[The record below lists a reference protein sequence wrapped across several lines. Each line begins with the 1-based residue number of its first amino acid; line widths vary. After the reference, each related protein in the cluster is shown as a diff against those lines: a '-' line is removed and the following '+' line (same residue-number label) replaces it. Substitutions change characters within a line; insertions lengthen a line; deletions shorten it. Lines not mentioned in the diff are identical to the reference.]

1 MMLMTT
7 QYIHRCPFTIEAVSM
22 DVPLLSE
29 THPNKAPFRGILTRL
44 DEPSTRS
51 PTNADGRRV
60 IIPTAVAQ
68 RAGNSIINMPVDCT
82 VDFQGHNKRLNIGV
96 MTGWSIEG
104 KDFIVEGHLFEKNF
118 PQEVR
123 AIRAQKSQLG
133 MSYEIGDVEVED
145 VNAPIWI
152 LQHFIF
158 TGAAI
163 LRKDAAAYAKT
174 AIAAQADEDRTM
186 EANVLDEIQKLGTK
200 IDVIIASQEE
210 DDEEAAAA
218 QAEEEA
224 KCHDDE
230 ASAAHLAAK
239 RAMDDADEEDA
250 QKHAEAAKSARTQ
263 AFAKREKAM
272 NWHASMAAK
281 KREAGDEDAAASHEE
296 AAARMKKADEDAKC
310 KDEEASASLDA
321 AKSKPEDEDGMT
333 KMMGMF
339 MRAMMQMKDE
349 DGSASSS
356 AKKAAKKSDDDDMGR
371 LFSAMVKAMT
381 YAPTMSAEHDDEEE
395 DKALIRRMLRQERG
409 GNMAA
414 SKSPIDLKTKRQIR
428 DLQASVELLTD
439 AVKKVT
445 NLLTD
450 GGSGVRGLSTDKTAG
465 GVGGGQAP
473 ARKTM
478 QAGGMFTDKYADAR
492 NAQQGRKPGQMTELE
507 LNAAMD
513 QEGVKDPT
521 QRMARIIEAQASG
534 LLVS

>member
-1 MMLMTT
+1 MIVTT
-7 QYIHRCPFTIEAVSM
+7 KYIHRAPFTIEAVSM
-22 DVPLLSE
+22 DVPLPSDS
-29 THPNKAPFRGILTRL
+29 HPNKAPFRGILTRL

-51 PTNADGRRV
+51 PSNADGHQV
-60 IIPTAVAQ
+60 IIPVAVAQ
-68 RAGNSIINMPVDCT
+68 QAGDSILNMPVDCT
-82 VDFQGHNKRLNIGV
+82 LDFQGHNKRLNIGV

-118 PQEVR
+118 PREVQ
-123 AIRAQKSQLG
+123 AIRERKSQLG

-145 VNAPIWI
+145 VNAPLWV
-152 LQHFIF
+152 LRHFIF

-174 AIAAQADEDRTM
+174 AIAAQAEDSTM
-186 EANVLDEIQKLGTK
+186 ADVGLLDEIHKLGTK

-218 QAEEEA
+218 KAEEEA
-224 KCHDDE
+224 KCHDEE
-230 ASAAHLAAK
+230 ASAARLAAK

-250 QKHAEAAKSARTQ
+250 KKHEEAAKGARTQ
-263 AFAKREKAM
+263 AYAKREKAM
-272 NWHASMAAK
+272 NWHGSMAAK
-281 KREAGDEDAAASHEE
+281 KRESGDEDAAQAHEA
-296 AAARMKKADEDAKC
+296 AAARMKKDEDDAKC
-310 KDEEASASLDA
+310 KDEEAAASLEA
-321 AKSKPEDEDGMT
+321 AKSKTNDEDGMGR
-333 KMMGMF
+333 MMGMF

-349 DGSASSS
+349 DGAAS
-356 AKKAAKKSDDDDMGR
+356 AKKSAKKSDDDDMGR

-381 YAPTMSAEHDDEEE
+381 YAPTMAAQHDDEEE

-414 SKSPIDLKTKRQIR
+414 SKDPIDLKTKRQIR
-428 DLQASVELLTD
+428 ELQASVELLTD
-439 AVKKVT
+439 TVKKVT

-450 GGSGVRGLSTDKTAG
+450 GGIAVRGLATDKAG
-465 GVGGGQAP
+465 GVNGGQAP

-478 QAGGMFTDKYADAR
+478 QAGGMFTDKYADVRSQAKD
-492 NAQQGRKPGQMTELE
+492 GRKPGQLTELE

-513 QEGVKDPT
+513 QEGIKDPT
-521 QRMARIIEAQASG
+521 QRMARIIEAQAAG

>member
-1 MMLMTT
+1 MLMTT

-29 THPNKAPFRGILTRL
+29 AHPNKAPFRGILTRL

-51 PTNADGRRV
+51 PSNANGHRV
-60 IIPTAVAQ
+60 IIPTVVAQ
-68 RAGNSIINMPVDCT
+68 QAGQSIVNMPVDCT
-82 VDFQGHNKRLNIGV
+82 MDFQGHNKRLNIGV

-104 KDFIVEGHLFEKNF
+104 KNFIVEGHLFEKNF
-118 PQEVR
+118 PQEVN

-145 VNAPIWI
+145 VNAPIWV
-152 LQHFIF
+152 LRHFIF

-186 EANVLDEIQKLGTK
+186 ESNVLDEIQKLGTK

-218 QAEEEA
+218 KAEEEA
-224 KCHDDE
+224 KCHDEE
-230 ASAAHLAAK
+230 ASAAFLAAK

-250 QKHAEAAKSARTQ
+250 QKHEEAAKGARTQ
-263 AFAKREKAM
+263 AYAKREKAM
-272 NWHASMAAK
+272 QWHASMAAK
-281 KREAGDEDAAASHEE
+281 KREAGDEEAAAAHDL

-310 KDEEASASLDA
+310 KDEEASASMEA
-321 AKSKPEDEDGMT
+321 AKSKPKDEDGMAT
-333 KMMGMF
+333 MMGMF
-339 MRAMMQMKDE
+339 MRAMMQMKNE
-349 DGSASSS
+349 DAASSS
-356 AKKAAKKSDDDDMGR
+356 AKKAPKKDDDDMGR

-381 YAPTMSAEHDDEEE
+381 YAPTMSAKHDDEEE
-395 DKALIRRMLRQERG
+395 DIALIRKMLRQERG
-409 GNMAA
+409 TTMNA
-414 SKSPIDLKTKRQIR
+414 SQSNNVVDMKKKRQIR

-439 AVKKVT
+439 AVRKVT
-445 NLLTD
+445 SLLTD
-450 GGSGVRGLSTDKTAG
+450 TQSGVRGLSTDKAG
-465 GVGGGQAP
+465 GVNGGQAP

-478 QAGGMFTDKYADAR
+478 QAGGLFTDKYADAR
-492 NAQQGRKPGQMTELE
+492 TQGKDGRKPGQMTELE

-513 QEGVKDPT
+513 QEGIKDPT
-521 QRMARIIEAQASG
+521 QRMARVIEAQASG
-534 LLVS
+534 LLV